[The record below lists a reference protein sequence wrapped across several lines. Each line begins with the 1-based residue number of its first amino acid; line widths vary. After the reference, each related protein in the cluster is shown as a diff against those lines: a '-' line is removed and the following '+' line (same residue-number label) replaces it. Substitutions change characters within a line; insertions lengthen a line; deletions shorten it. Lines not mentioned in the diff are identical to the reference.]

1 MPKSHINPPGL
12 SNPGTYTHVVKA
24 TGQSLVFIAGQV
36 AFDAQGQVVGEGD
49 LRAQA
54 HQVFQNLRTALE
66 AADCGF
72 ENVVKLVTYV
82 VNYQPVHR
90 AVLAEVRP
98 NYLPATNPPA
108 STLLGVQALALPQL
122 LIEID
127 AVAVLD

>member
-1 MPKSHINPPGL
+1 
-12 SNPGTYTHVVKA
+12 VK
-24 TGQSLVFIAGQV
+24 TSGQSLVFIAGQV
-36 AFDAQGQVVGEGD
+36 ALDAQGQVVGEGD

-66 AADCGF
+66 AAGASF
-72 ENVVKLVTYV
+72 EDVVKLVTYV
-82 VNYQPVHR
+82 VNYQPEHR
-90 AVLAEVRP
+90 ALLAEVRP
-98 NYLPATNPPA
+98 DYLPANNPPA

>member
-1 MPKSHINPPGL
+1 VPKEHINPPGL
-12 SNPGTYTHVVKA
+12 SNPGTYTQVVKA
-24 TGQSLVFIAGQV
+24 SGQTLVFIAGQV

-54 HQVFQNLRTALE
+54 HQVFQNLRAALE
-66 AADCGF
+66 AAGCGF
-72 ENVVKLVTYV
+72 VDVVKLVTYV
-82 VNYQPVHR
+82 VNYQPEYR
-90 AVLAEVRP
+90 ALLAEVRP
-98 NYLPATNPPA
+98 NYIPATNPPV

>member
-1 MPKSHINPPGL
+1 MPKDYINPQGI
-12 SNPGTYTHVVKA
+12 SNPGTYTHVVK
-24 TGQSLVFIAGQV
+24 TSGQSLVFIAGQV
-36 AFDAQGQVVGEGD
+36 ALDAQGQVVGEGD

-66 AADCGF
+66 AAGASF
-72 ENVVKLVTYV
+72 EDVVKLVTYV
-82 VNYQPVHR
+82 VNYQPEHR
-90 AVLAEVRP
+90 ALLAEVRP
-98 NYLPATNPPA
+98 DYLPASNPPA